1 MAEQSAQKRANSDA
15 SIENGTERE
24 IDGQSRVFYDGY
36 WVRSYHLHDGSFA
49 DKKQMIDALTRRVFH
64 HLEPG
69 INTPS
74 HRLDM
79 VRKVYEAE
87 TDEARKRVK
96 GAMLAGALLNR
107 GRLILQSVVDLEES
121 GVSIESSNELIR
133 ECGRCF
139 MEALSLGKNIRLS
152 DGGEGVDELWGEP
165 FRVFTM
171 PIEDYFHTRYLK
183 VAQTMTDID
192 RVTDALH
199 KVMSEFEIFDPMQE
213 RLRELAVSS
222 KLACETIRSDP
233 AIFDVWPRYIAA
245 QEAYQR
251 DLHDI
256 ILKKTNAEHTD
267 SLNTYRRLLDANR
280 ILREG
285 EGVLNKLATIRVPL
299 PKSAGDICE
308 HADAF
313 LADDSHK

>member
-1 MAEQSAQKRANSDA
+1 MARQFAQNKPKGDK
-15 SIENGTERE
+15 SIKNGTERE
-24 IDGQSRVFYDGY
+24 IDGKLCVYYDGY
-36 WVRSYHLHDGSFA
+36 WVRSYHLNEGSFA
-49 DKKQMIDALTRRVFH
+49 DKKQMIDQLTRRVFH

-74 HRLDM
+74 HRLDQI
-79 VRKVYEAE
+79 RAIYESE
-87 TDEARKRVK
+87 DDEARKRVK

-121 GVSIESSNELIR
+121 GINIESSNELIR

-183 VAQTMTDID
+183 VAQTMFDID
-192 RVTDALH
+192 RVAEALH
-199 KVMSEFEIFDPMQE
+199 KVMGEFELFDPMQA
-213 RLRELAVSS
+213 RLSELAQSA
-222 KLACETIRSDP
+222 KLACETIRNDP

-256 ILKKTNAEHTD
+256 ILQKTSTEHKD

-285 EGVLNKLATIRVPL
+285 GVVLTKLATLRVPL
-299 PKSAGDICE
+299 PKSAGSICDN
-308 HADAF
+308 ADAF
-313 LADDSHK
+313 LQAETHG